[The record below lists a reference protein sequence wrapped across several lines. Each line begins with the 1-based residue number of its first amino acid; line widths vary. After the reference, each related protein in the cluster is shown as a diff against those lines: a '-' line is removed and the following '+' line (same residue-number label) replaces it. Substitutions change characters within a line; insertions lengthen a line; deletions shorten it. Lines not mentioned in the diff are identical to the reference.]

1 MVSKNA
7 DLKEVS
13 DDIQNNSSN
22 DNSIKLTQITMPY

>member
-13 DDIQNNSSN
+13 DDIQNNSN
-22 DNSIKLTQITMPY
+22 TDNSIKLTQTTY